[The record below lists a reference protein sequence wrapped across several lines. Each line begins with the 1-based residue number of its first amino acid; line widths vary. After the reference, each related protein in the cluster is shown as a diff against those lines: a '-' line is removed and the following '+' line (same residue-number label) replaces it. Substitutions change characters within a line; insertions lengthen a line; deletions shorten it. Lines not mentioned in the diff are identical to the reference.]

1 MIELYANIGIG
12 HENDWEVIK
21 SRVVAAAQCNADA
34 VVMTKT
40 TPKLSIPEN
49 KKYVGIQS
57 KWGFIP
63 YIEAAQKSELDD
75 LNCKKL
81 LDLTEQIGIPLIWCV
96 TDTEAGEWIKERSKA
111 QDVKIH
117 FDSRE
122 DWSLVEFCFNNFHV
136 VRYTGT
142 DENIQKLYD
151 KYNRTQRGERLYI
164 YHTAFKFPTQIEE
177 LKLSRID
184 DLRIKFPHARIGY
197 EGRCEDVYPDC
208 AVALKNVDYIEKYLG
223 DEEEFNTAILT
234 HQKFYDFFVNMNQL
248 EVANA

>member
-81 LDLTEQIGIPLIWCV
+81 LDLTKQIGIPLIWCV
-96 TDTEAGEWIKERSKA
+96 TDTEAGEWVKERTKA

-122 DWSLVEFCFNNFHV
+122 DWELVEFCFNNFHV

-177 LKLSRID
+177 LKLSRIE
-184 DLRIKFPHARIGY
+184 DLRKKFPHARIGY

-208 AVALKNVDYIEKYLG
+208 AVALKNVEYIEKYLG
-223 DEEEFNTAILT
+223 DEEEFNTAVLT

>member
-12 HENDWEVIK
+12 HENDWKVIK

-49 KKYVGIQS
+49 KKYVGIQTR
-57 KWGFIP
+57 WGFIP

-96 TDTEAGEWIKERSKA
+96 TDTEAGEWVKDRSRA

-142 DENIQKLYD
+142 NEN
-151 KYNRTQRGERLYI
+151 
-164 YHTAFKFPTQIEE
+164 
-177 LKLSRID
+177 LSLIH
-184 DLRIKFPHARIGY
+184 I
-197 EGRCEDVYPDC
+197 
-208 AVALKNVDYIEKYLG
+208 
-223 DEEEFNTAILT
+223 
-234 HQKFYDFFVNMNQL
+234 
-248 EVANA
+248 

>member
-81 LDLTEQIGIPLIWCV
+81 F
-96 TDTEAGEWIKERSKA
+96 R
-111 QDVKIH
+111 
-117 FDSRE
+117 F
-122 DWSLVEFCFNNFHV
+122 
-136 VRYTGT
+136 
-142 DENIQKLYD
+142 
-151 KYNRTQRGERLYI
+151 NRTNWYSI
-164 YHTAFKFPTQIEE
+164 
-177 LKLSRID
+177 
-184 DLRIKFPHARIGY
+184 
-197 EGRCEDVYPDC
+197 
-208 AVALKNVDYIEKYLG
+208 
-223 DEEEFNTAILT
+223 
-234 HQKFYDFFVNMNQL
+234 NMVRNRY
-248 EVANA
+248 

>member
-81 LDLTEQIGIPLIWCV
+81 LALTEQIGIPLIWCV
-96 TDTEAGEWIKERSKA
+96 TDTEAGEWVKERTKA

-117 FDSRE
+117 FDSKD
-122 DWSLVEFCFNNFHV
+122 DWALVEFCFNNFHV

-177 LKLSRID
+177 LKLSRIE
-184 DLRIKFPHARIGY
+184 DLRKKFPHARIGY

-208 AVALKNVDYIEKYLG
+208 AVALKNVEYIEKYLG
-223 DEEEFNTAILT
+223 DEEEFNTAVLT